1 MRPERFGRRGRATMD
16 AEKQSGQYEV
26 FNDGACPFCQWIRAR
41 VEPYDTAHRIA
52 FVDYNDPAVA
62 ARAPFSIEELE
73 NEMHVRTPDGA
84 WVAGFAA
91 WVALLRA
98 MPRLAWLGW
107 VLGAPPFRWAGPSV
121 YRWVARNRYSL
132 PGAPPRCNSQS
143 CAAPSAPV
151 SGPVAG
157 GRGAH

>member
-1 MRPERFGRRGRATMD
+1 MD
-16 AEKQSGQYEV
+16 TTKQSGQCEV
-26 FNDGACPFCQWIRAR
+26 FNDGSCPFCQWVRAR
-41 VEPYDTAHRIA
+41 VEPYDTAHRIT

-62 ARAPFSIEELE
+62 ARAPFSTEELE
-73 NEMHVRTPDGA
+73 NEMHVRTPEGA
-84 WVAGFAA
+84 WVAGFGA
-91 WVALLRA
+91 WVMLLRA

-107 VLGAPPFRWAGPSV
+107 LLGAPPFRWAGPSI

-143 CAAPSAPV
+143 CATPSAPV

>member
-1 MRPERFGRRGRATMD
+1 MD
-16 AEKQSGQYEV
+16 ASKQSGQYEV
-26 FNDGACPFCQWIRAR
+26 FNDGACPFCQWIRGR